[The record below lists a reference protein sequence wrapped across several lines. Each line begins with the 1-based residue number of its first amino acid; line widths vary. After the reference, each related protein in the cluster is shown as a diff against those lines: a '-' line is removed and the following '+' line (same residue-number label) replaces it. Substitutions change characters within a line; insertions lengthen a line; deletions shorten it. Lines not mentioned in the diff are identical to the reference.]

1 LTKRPPL
8 PVGSGVTD
16 EGYAAAYVLGRCGEP
31 GPALRFVT
39 GLEGRPDNYAQT
51 IAAFYAGA
59 GDRMNALRWLE
70 ESFRRREP
78 LLASIAVDPSWEA
91 LQSEPRFLALLHRMG
106 LKEN

>member
-78 LLASIAVDPSWEA
+78 LLASIAVDPSWDV
-91 LQSEPRFLALLHRMG
+91 LRSEPRFLALLHKMG